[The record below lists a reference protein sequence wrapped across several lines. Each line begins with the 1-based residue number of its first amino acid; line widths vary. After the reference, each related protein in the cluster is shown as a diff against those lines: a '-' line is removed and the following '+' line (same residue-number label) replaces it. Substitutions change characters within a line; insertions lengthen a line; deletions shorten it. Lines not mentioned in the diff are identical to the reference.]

1 MTSIATVRRPSL
13 PRFFTGWRK
22 SAADQLPTGIS
33 LTVLILIWEAAV
45 HLFRIHPLLLPAP
58 SVIGLELIE
67 VSNRG
72 LLWGPLGQTLLALAA
87 GLGAS
92 LLFGIPVGILIGAS
106 RVMDLL
112 STPYLWALRATP
124 RIAIAPLIAIWM
136 GFGFGAKFWMVFLSS
151 AITVL
156 LITQEGV
163 KTVDQGLVQVARS
176 FGASKR
182 DIYLK
187 VVLPYILPFVANAVR
202 NGIGIG
208 IVAVLVVEMFSAT
221 GGLGS
226 QVMRASNSYDGPRM
240 YAYIL
245 VLTTVSLILIALSR
259 RLENYVSQWR
269 EEAYV

>member
-1 MTSIATVRRPSL
+1 MTSIATTRRPAL
-13 PRFFTGWRK
+13 TRFFTGWRK
-22 SAADQLPTGIS
+22 GAADQLPTLVS
-33 LTVLILIWEAAV
+33 LAVLILVWEAAV
-45 HLFRIHPLLLPAP
+45 RYFRINDLLLPAP
-58 SVIGLELIE
+58 SAVGLELIE

-72 LLWGPLGQTLLALAA
+72 LLWKPLWETLVALAV

-112 STPYLWALRATP
+112 STPYMWALRATP
-124 RIAIAPLIAIWM
+124 RIAIAPLIAIWV
-136 GFGFGAKFWMVFLSS
+136 GFGFGAKFWMVFLSA
-151 AITVL
+151 AITVM

-176 FGASKR
+176 FGASRR

-187 VVLPYILPFVANAVR
+187 IVLPYILPFVANAIR

-208 IVAVLVVEMFSAT
+208 IVAVLVVEMFSAS

-240 YAYIL
+240 FAYIL
-245 VLTTVSLILIALSR
+245 VLLAMSLSLIAISR
-259 RLENYVSQWR
+259 RLESYVAQWR

>member
-1 MTSIATVRRPSL
+1 MTTIAAAERPSL
-13 PRFFTGWRK
+13 TRFFSGWRK
-22 SAADQLPTGIS
+22 SAANQLPTVIS
-33 LTVLILIWEAAV
+33 LTVLIVVWEAV
-45 HLFRIHPLLLPAP
+45 VRLLGINELLLPAP
-58 SVIGLELIE
+58 SAIGLELIE
-67 VSNRG
+67 VSNKG
-72 LLWGPLGQTLLALAA
+72 LLWGPLANTLLALAV
-87 GLGAS
+87 GLAAS

-106 RVMDLL
+106 KVMDLL

-124 RIAIAPLIAIWM
+124 RIAIAPLIAIWV
-136 GFGFGAKFWMVFLSS
+136 GFGFGAKFWMVFLSA

-176 FGASKR
+176 FGASKK

-187 VVLPYILPFVANAVR
+187 IVLPYILPFVANAVR

-240 YAYIL
+240 FAFIL
-245 VLTTVSLILIALSR
+245 VLMAMSLTLIALSR
-259 RLENYVSQWR
+259 RLETYVSQWR

>member
-1 MTSIATVRRPSL
+1 MTSIASLRRPALS
-13 PRFFTGWRK
+13 RFFTGWRK
-22 SAADQLPTGIS
+22 GAANQLPTIIS
-33 LTVLILIWEAAV
+33 LAVLIAIWESV
-45 HLFRIHPLLLPAP
+45 VRLLNINELLLPAP

-72 LLWGPLGQTLLALAA
+72 LLWRPLANTLLALAV
-87 GLGAS
+87 GLLAS
-92 LLFGIPVGILIGAS
+92 LLIGIPVGILIGAS

-112 STPYLWALRATP
+112 STPYMWALRATP
-124 RIAIAPLIAIWM
+124 RIAIAPLIAIWV
-136 GFGFGAKFWMVFLSS
+136 GFGFGAKFWMVFLSA
-151 AITVL
+151 AITVM

-163 KTVDQGLVQVARS
+163 KTVDQGLVHVARS
-176 FGASKR
+176 FGASRR
-182 DIYLK
+182 DIYLQI
-187 VVLPYILPFVANAVR
+187 VLPYILPFVANAVR

-226 QVMRASNSYDGPRM
+226 QVMRASLSYDGPRM

-245 VLTTVSLILIALSR
+245 VLMAVSLALIALSR

>member
-1 MTSIATVRRPSL
+1 MTPIAAARRTSL
-13 PRFFTGWRK
+13 TRFVAGWRK
-22 SAADQLPTGIS
+22 SAANQLPTVIS
-33 LTVLILIWEAAV
+33 LTVLIVVWEAV
-45 HLFRIHPLLLPAP
+45 VRLFGINELLLPAP
-58 SVIGLELIE
+58 SAIGQELIE
-67 VSNRG
+67 VSNKG
-72 LLWGPLGQTLLALAA
+72 LLWGPLGNTLLALAV
-87 GLGAS
+87 GLAAS

-106 RVMDLL
+106 KVMDLL

-124 RIAIAPLIAIWM
+124 RIAIAPLIAIWV
-136 GFGFGAKFWMVFLSS
+136 GFGFGAKFWMVFLSA

-163 KTVDQGLVQVARS
+163 KTVDQSLVQVARS
-176 FGASKR
+176 FGASKK

-187 VVLPYILPFVANAVR
+187 IVLPYILPFVANAVR

-240 YAYIL
+240 FAFIL
-245 VLTTVSLILIALSR
+245 VLMAVSLILIALSR
-259 RLENYVSQWR
+259 RLETYVSQWR
-269 EEAYV
+269 EDAYV

>member
-1 MTSIATVRRPSL
+1 MTSIATARRPTL
-13 PRFFTGWRK
+13 TRFFTGWRK
-22 SAADQLPTGIS
+22 GATDQLPTIIS
-33 LTVLILIWEAAV
+33 LTVVILIWEAV
-45 HLFRIHPLLLPAP
+45 VRYFRINDLLLPAP
-58 SVIGLELIE
+58 SAIGLELIE

-72 LLWGPLGQTLLALAA
+72 LLWKPLGETLSALAV

-92 LLFGIPVGILIGAS
+92 LLFGIPVGVLIGAS

-112 STPYLWALRATP
+112 STPYMWALRATP
-124 RIAIAPLIAIWM
+124 RIAIAPLIAIWV
-136 GFGFGAKFWMVFLSS
+136 GFGFGAKFWMVFLSA
-151 AITVL
+151 AITVM

-176 FGASKR
+176 FGASRR

-187 VVLPYILPFVANAVR
+187 VVLPFILPFVANAIR

-208 IVAVLVVEMFSAT
+208 IVAVLVVEMFSAS

-240 YAYIL
+240 FAYIL
-245 VLTTVSLILIALSR
+245 VLVAVSLALIAVSR
-259 RLENYVSQWR
+259 RLEGYVAQWR

>member
-1 MTSIATVRRPSL
+1 MTSIATVRRPTL
-13 PRFFTGWRK
+13 TRFFTGWRK
-22 SAADQLPTGIS
+22 GATNQLPTIIS

-45 HLFRIHPLLLPAP
+45 RLFNINELLLPAP

-72 LLWGPLGQTLLALAA
+72 LLWGPLGNTLLALAV
-87 GLGAS
+87 GLIAS
-92 LLFGIPVGILIGAS
+92 LLFGIPVGILFGAS
-106 RVMDLL
+106 KVMDLL
-112 STPYLWALRATP
+112 STPDLWALRATP
-124 RIAIAPLIAIWM
+124 RIAIAPLIALWV
-136 GFGFGAKFWMVFLSS
+136 GFGFGAKFWMVFLSA

-163 KTVDQGLVQVARS
+163 KTVDQSLVLVARS

-245 VLTTVSLILIALSR
+245 VLMAVSLILIALSR
-259 RLENYVSQWR
+259 RLENFVSQWR